1 MEHYFDKKYEL
12 EVLIN
17 NEWELVHMSDD
28 LNQIYMT
35 VEHLKYAGVHD
46 YARLNQAIIIDIK
59 EQAILQEP
67 IKYEKRRR

>member
-28 LNQIYMT
+28 LNQIYIT
-35 VEHLKYAGVHD
+35 VEYLKYAGGYD
-46 YARLNQAIIIDIK
+46 FARLNQAIIIDIK
-59 EQAILQEP
+59 EQAILEEP
-67 IKYEKRRR
+67 IKYEKRSR